1 MTPYSF
7 SSPKMR
13 LSMKAKLPLAPMQQ
27 TRMVR
32 LTTVGTSFHARVIAA
47 RLGSEGIVTDLR
59 GNVDGFYPVGDV
71 HVYVDQLELVEAQEI
86 LFVDDVESAFD
97 APEDAFEP
105 GTPKELWLVL
115 GAILGIAA
123 VLFART
129 F

>member
-1 MTPYSF
+1 
-7 SSPKMR
+7 
-13 LSMKAKLPLAPMQQ
+13 MQQ

-71 HVYVDQLELVEAQEI
+71 HVYVDQEDLPEAQEI
-86 LFVDDVESAFD
+86 LMVDDVESAFD
-97 APEDAFEP
+97 EPEELP
-105 GTPKELWLVL
+105 ELGTPKELWLVL

-123 VLFART
+123 VIFSRT